1 MCGPFTSR
9 PSVQS
14 SPALPHLD
22 EHHAFEQGHFQ
33 MKPDFHSFTDKTSM
47 ASLSRLPARR
57 MRTRKQRELDYEND
71 LGEDFWLQ
79 DGLMFNV
86 PMSPALYM
94 QQKQRK
100 SRPSFST
107 PQGPKSSNGHH
118 NRQKSADK
126 SDNHGQRKP
135 QNGPHDPQSKP
146 PRLPQPS
153 NRRKSATRNSNATLP
168 SIKETDSQNS
178 TRTAAYHDMSVSS
191 EDLSLASM
199 LDHSLN
205 FDYAQ
210 EVSFTSPLS
219 VKSRSAS
226 LPCLN
231 TDLPPPSPI
240 MSSSSSP
247 RRTSLTRPEHLP
259 PKTPDEEKK
268 HLDEYGKIM
277 AMAAEH
283 EKKRQSAEEA
293 KAQARTNQMHADIDV
308 WQAWLKNPTSASKRL
323 RQLWWRGIPQRVRGD
338 VWISQVGNSLEVTL
352 EGCTLSGNEA
362 AIVQDSAHVWPELG
376 IFQPD
381 RPLHRSL
388 ILIVRS
394 FLGLHPGLKYQRA
407 LSLIAGLLLLE
418 LDEEKA
424 LVVMANMLH
433 KSLPLAVMMGDE
445 QTATAH
451 YTPYYKVF
459 RAKFGRLNDHFNSI
473 RMAPNHY
480 LDSMISNMFTDRLDV
495 DTAAHIIDVFLFEG
509 DGFLLQAALGLVR
522 SNEASLYQSRN
533 EVIEALEAKITISDE
548 ALFDHISHS
557 TR

>member
-1 MCGPFTSR
+1 
-9 PSVQS
+9 
-14 SPALPHLD
+14 
-22 EHHAFEQGHFQ
+22 
-33 MKPDFHSFTDKTSM
+33 
-47 ASLSRLPARR
+47 
-57 MRTRKQRELDYEND
+57 MRTRKQRELDFEND
-71 LGEDFWLQ
+71 SGEDFWLQ

-94 QQKQRK
+94 QQKQR
-100 SRPSFST
+100 SRRPSIPA
-107 PQGPKSSNGHH
+107 PQNVRSSNGH
-118 NRQKSADK
+118 RRKSSSDK
-126 SDNHGQRKP
+126 GD
-135 QNGPHDPQSKP
+135 QNGQKMPHEKSSDPKGKP

-153 NRRKSATRNSNATLP
+153 NRRKSSTRCSNATLP
-168 SIKETDSQNS
+168 SIKEADSQNS
-178 TRTAAYHDMSVSS
+178 GRMMSGTYHGTSVSS
-191 EDLSLASM
+191 DDLSLASM
-199 LDHSLN
+199 MDHSLN
-205 FDYAQ
+205 FDYAH
-210 EVSFTSPLS
+210 EASFTSPLS
-219 VKSRSAS
+219 AKSRSAS

-283 EKKRQSAEEA
+283 EKRRHSAEEA
-293 KAQARTNQMHADIDV
+293 KAQARSNQMHADIEV
-308 WQAWLKNPTSASKRL
+308 WQAWLKNPSRISSKRL
-323 RQLWWRGIPQRVRGD
+323 SQLWRRGIPQRVRGD

-352 EGCTLSGNEA
+352 EGCTLAGNEA
-362 AIVQDSAHVWPELG
+362 EIVQDSSNVWPELG
-376 IFQPD
+376 IFQPE

-394 FLGLHPGLKYQRA
+394 FLGLHPTLKYQRS

-418 LDEEKA
+418 LDDEKA

-445 QTATAH
+445 QTTSAH

-459 RAKFGRLNDHFNSI
+459 RAKFSHLNDHFNSI
-473 RMAPNHY
+473 RIAPNHY
-480 LDSMISNMFTDRLDV
+480 LDSMMSSMLTDRLDV

-509 DGFLLQAALGLVR
+509 DGFLLQAALGVVR
-522 SNEASLYQSRN
+522 SNEASLYQSRS
-533 EVIEALEAKITISDE
+533 EVIDALEAKITISDE